1 MEESHVP
8 PYAGHRDIDAT
19 VKAGETFFYWP
30 TLRRDVDAFVREC
43 IICQTAKIDRQK
55 APGLLHPL
63 RIPDKP
69 WESIAMDFIFD
80 LPRTQTGN
88 DGIWTIICRF
98 SKEAHFI
105 RARKKIKPDQ
115 IARLFMSNIFK
126 YHGMPQSIVSD
137 RDPRMTMHKGK
148 WEQYLPLVEY
158 AYNNTVQSSTGK
170 APFEIV
176 EGGKKVPPIL
186 HTKDKIFEAG
196 KYVQDMD
203 EMCYSFAT
211 EEDMKRWER
220 SYEKLRPAHK
230 ELLPHLPKKYQDLRR
245 CSAAN
250 FRFILNMLQVFDS
263 PFDMS
268 QEYDTGEEDTIKQAR
283 KFSFGSNSACPNGTC
298 DEIHAHSPVEASD
311 RATNGQLCSPDRK
324 GIASPRERDA
334 QLDGAVQNGQCS
346 GGLCGKDSRCIENR
360 LKGGKARLEDVNKI
374 AKTER
379 SFSKIKKISVC
390 GMNFQDPSLQ
400 LHVPP
405 ADVDKVRCIIR
416 NIVRDWTKEG
426 ALERDQCY
434 KPILEELN
442 YYFPNRSKE
451 RPPCCVVPGA
461 GLARLACEI
470 SCLGFACQG
479 NEFSYYM
486 LICSSFILNNTE
498 APLEWVIYPW
508 IHSNCNMTSDENQL
522 QPVYFPDL
530 HPGSAGIT
538 DGFSMCAGDFVEV
551 YSHSGQEGMWDAVV
565 TCFFIDTAHN
575 IVEYIEIIAK
585 ILKPGG
591 VWINLGPLLYHFA
604 DAVSFSGEEEMSLEI
619 SLEDV
624 KKVALSYG
632 LKLQKE
638 RTIETTYTANQKS
651 MIQTRYTA
659 AFWTMIKD
667 GDMQTAQQ

>member
-1 MEESHVP
+1 MLYYDCNVDLDKLCKVDKKTADKILNQIKHELRYTESKPLLTDDKFTWHFDRELYNTRFGENKDPFAKKENTTAVWMSDALGIVPNCQNSILEWFRAQNRMDGNKEEGSSS
-8 PYAGHRDIDAT
+8 
-19 VKAGETFFYWP
+19 E
-30 TLRRDVDAFVREC
+30 
-43 IICQTAKIDRQK
+43 DRQSNPIVHEVGEGSSQ
-55 APGLLHPL
+55 AEEGFPHAASVWMSDALGIVPNCQN
-63 RIPDKP
+63 
-69 WESIAMDFIFD
+69 SILEWF
-80 LPRTQTGN
+80 
-88 DGIWTIICRF
+88 
-98 SKEAHFI
+98 
-105 RARKKIKPDQ
+105 RAQ
-115 IARLFMSNIFK
+115 NS
-126 YHGMPQSIVSD
+126 
-137 RDPRMTMHKGK
+137 
-148 WEQYLPLVEY
+148 
-158 AYNNTVQSSTGK
+158 
-170 APFEIV
+170 
-176 EGGKKVPPIL
+176 
-186 HTKDKIFEAG
+186 
-196 KYVQDMD
+196 
-203 EMCYSFAT
+203 YSFAT

-250 FRFILNMLQVFDS
+250 FRFILNMLQAFDS

-268 QEYDTGEEDTIKQAR
+268 QDYDTGEEDTIKQAR
-283 KFSFGSNSACPNGTC
+283 KFSFGSNSACQNGTC
-298 DEIHAHSPVEASD
+298 DEIHAHTPFEASD
-311 RATNGQLCSPDRK
+311 RATNGQLCSPDRN

-434 KPILEELN
+434 KPILEELS

-486 LICSSFILNNTE
+486 LICSSFILNNTQ

-551 YSHSGQEGMWDAVV
+551 YSHSGQEGTWDAVV

-667 GDMQTAQQ
+667 GDMQTAQL

>member
-1 MEESHVP
+1 MEE
-8 PYAGHRDIDAT
+8 
-19 VKAGETFFYWP
+19 
-30 TLRRDVDAFVREC
+30 DV
-43 IICQTAKIDRQK
+43 
-55 APGLLHPL
+55 
-63 RIPDKP
+63 
-69 WESIAMDFIFD
+69 
-80 LPRTQTGN
+80 
-88 DGIWTIICRF
+88 
-98 SKEAHFI
+98 
-105 RARKKIKPDQ
+105 
-115 IARLFMSNIFK
+115 
-126 YHGMPQSIVSD
+126 
-137 RDPRMTMHKGK
+137 
-148 WEQYLPLVEY
+148 
-158 AYNNTVQSSTGK
+158 
-170 APFEIV
+170 
-176 EGGKKVPPIL
+176 
-186 HTKDKIFEAG
+186 
-196 KYVQDMD
+196 
-203 EMCYSFAT
+203 
-211 EEDMKRWER
+211 KRWER
-220 SYEKLRPAHK
+220 SYGKLRPAHK
-230 ELLPHLPKKYQDLRR
+230 ELLPHLPKKHQDLRR

-250 FRFILNMLQVFDS
+250 FRFILNMLQAFDS

-268 QEYDTGEEDTIKQAR
+268 QDYDTGEETIKR
-283 KFSFGSNSACPNGTC
+283 GR
-298 DEIHAHSPVEASD
+298 EASFDINCTSQASTCEATD
-311 RATNGQLCSPDRK
+311 RVANGYPCLPDK
-324 GIASPRERDA
+324 NGIVISRENDA
-334 QLDGAVQNGQCS
+334 QLDGAVQNGQRS
-346 GGLCGKDSRCIENR
+346 GSSCCEDGNNVDDSRCIDNR
-360 LKGGKARLEDVNKI
+360 LKGGEARLEDVNKI
-374 AKTER
+374 AKPEK
-379 SFSKIKKISVC
+379 SFSKIKKISIC
-390 GMNFQDPSLQ
+390 GMDFQDPSLQ

-426 ALERDQCY
+426 AFERDQCY

-486 LICSSFILNNTE
+486 LICSSFILNNTQ
-498 APLEWVIYPW
+498 APMEWVIYPW

-551 YSHSGQEGMWDAVV
+551 YSHRGQEGMWDAVV

-604 DAVSFSGEEEMSLEI
+604 DAVSYSGEEEMSLEI

-624 KKVALSYG
+624 KKVALRYG
-632 LKLQKE
+632 LKMQKE

-651 MIQTRYTA
+651 MIQTRYTT
-659 AFWTMIKD
+659 AFWTMTKD
-667 GDMQTAQQ
+667 GDSQTAPQR